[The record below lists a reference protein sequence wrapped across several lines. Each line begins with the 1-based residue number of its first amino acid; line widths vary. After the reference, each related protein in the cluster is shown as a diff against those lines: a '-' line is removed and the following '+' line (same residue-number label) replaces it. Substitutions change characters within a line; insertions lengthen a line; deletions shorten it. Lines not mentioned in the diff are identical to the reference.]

1 VTNEVRV
8 GLLVI
13 AALAISVTA
22 FLIAANFHFAGQT
35 HTYRTYF
42 SYSGGL
48 DEGNV
53 VRFGGRK
60 GGTIQSV
67 EPWPEDMTKTE
78 VVFELLTEIPVNE
91 ESVATIDSLSAL
103 AQNYLE
109 ITPGSGSAPRIPPGG
124 VVPSVEA
131 LSFSDLT
138 RKVAKVA
145 DEAVGLMARMDAK
158 VTMVADSLHAVL
170 ENLRELTGEQNQRNI
185 ARMLE
190 NTNEFLET
198 QTPKIDSL
206 TTQLGDTLVRV
217 EELADDFQRLA
228 RDADDTVL
236 NINRTVDETREPL
249 QSSLHELEGALRDAQ
264 RLLDDARALVLVNEG
279 SVSEIIENF
288 RDASE
293 NIEELSSDLRQRPW
307 SILRGKPKPDR
318 PVPPVAAP
326 PSN

>member
-1 VTNEVRV
+1 MTNEVRV

-249 QSSLHELEGALRDAQ
+249 QSSLHELEGALRDAK
-264 RLLDDARALVLVNEG
+264 LLLNDARALLLVNEG

>member
-1 VTNEVRV
+1 MTNEVRV

-42 SYSGGL
+42 SYIGGL

-91 ESVATIDSLSAL
+91 QSVATIDSLSAL

-109 ITPGSGSAPRIPPGG
+109 ITPGSGAAPRIAPGG

-158 VTMVADSLHAVL
+158 VTTVADSLHAVL
-170 ENLRELTGEQNQRNI
+170 ENLRVH
-185 ARMLE
+185 
-190 NTNEFLET
+190 
-198 QTPKIDSL
+198 D
-206 TTQLGDTLVRV
+206 
-217 EELADDFQRLA
+217 
-228 RDADDTVL
+228 
-236 NINRTVDETREPL
+236 
-249 QSSLHELEGALRDAQ
+249 
-264 RLLDDARALVLVNEG
+264 
-279 SVSEIIENF
+279 
-288 RDASE
+288 
-293 NIEELSSDLRQRPW
+293 
-307 SILRGKPKPDR
+307 
-318 PVPPVAAP
+318 PVAP
-326 PSN
+326 DQSRRRLRHGPG

>member
-1 VTNEVRV
+1 MTNEAKV
-8 GLLVI
+8 GMLVI
-13 AALAISVTA
+13 AALAISVTT
-22 FLIAANFHFAGQT
+22 FLIAANFRFAGQT

-42 SYSGGL
+42 SYIGGL
-48 DEGNV
+48 DEGHV

-60 GGTIQSV
+60 AGTIQSV

-78 VVFELLTEIPVNE
+78 VVFELRTEIPVNE
-91 ESVATIDSLSAL
+91 QSVATIDSLSAL

-109 ITPGSGSAPRIPPGG
+109 ITPGSGTAPRIAPGG
-124 VVPSVEA
+124 VVSSVEA
-131 LSFSDLT
+131 LTFSDLT
-138 RKVAKVA
+138 RKVARVT
-145 DEAVGLMARMDAK
+145 DEAVALMARMDSK
-158 VTMVADSLHAVL
+158 VTTVADSLHAVL
-170 ENLRELTGEQNQRNI
+170 VNLRELTGEQNQRNV
-185 ARMLE
+185 ARMLA

-206 TTQLGDTLVRV
+206 TTQLGGTLARV
-217 EELADDFQRLA
+217 EELAADFQRLA

-249 QSSLHELEGALRDAQ
+249 QSGLHELEAALGDAQ
-264 RLLDDARALVLVNEG
+264 RLLKDARALLLVNEG
-279 SVSEIIENF
+279 NVSEIIENF

-318 PVPPVAAP
+318 PVPPVATTP
-326 PSN
+326 GN